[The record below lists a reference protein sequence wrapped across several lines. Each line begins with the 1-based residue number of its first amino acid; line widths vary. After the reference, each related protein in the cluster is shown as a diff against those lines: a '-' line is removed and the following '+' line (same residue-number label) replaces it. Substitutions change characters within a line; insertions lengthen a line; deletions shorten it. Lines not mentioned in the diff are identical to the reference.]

1 MKQKIL
7 FSVLLILTIAA
18 GLKFTSLTSS
28 IISKNDD
35 NNTVI
40 SKDDIKSDAVYIN
53 SSDTFSFEPYS
64 IVEKESAV
72 PLITYDKP
80 VGKIYM
86 SDIINELFVYYS
98 SYSELTAFNRP
109 AGKSLTDSVMVDK
122 YDLAYTEKFAY
133 YNNNGDLRYVDFIIT
148 TYSFELVYLNFYDDT
163 NIQLSG
169 SDIEKGV
176 SNAEEYLYDFADS
189 LNNIDVVSW
198 LFADPLKYD
207 ELDEDIWSSKEWS
220 DYYEKYEINDE
231 DHPDRNSVKNSL
243 HTTISAVSDYIYSN
257 ESAEKADPYSRFFRH
272 FSLPSVIS
280 YRFWSKLPEGEEFT
294 DEYGIYHDS
303 VEAWMNITGTENIIY
318 ALNTPSS
325 EDNDALKITEYSAL
339 KGRIYQVVSTQYKKR
354 LIIIF
359 NPKTQLVEGIFSDI
373 TW

>member
-98 SYSELTAFNRP
+98 SYSELTAFNSP

-189 LNNIDVVSW
+189 LNNVDVISW

-207 ELDEDIWSSKEWS
+207 ELDEDLWSSKEWS
-220 DYYEKYEINDE
+220 DYYEKYEINDD
-231 DHPDRNSVKNSL
+231 DHPDRDSVKNSL